1 MHPQQQVAIEHLA
14 RGDWQ
19 AAHAIVQEMKDPTAC
34 WIHAV
39 VHRVEGDLD
48 NARYWYRRAK
58 RDFDP
63 DLSIADE
70 LARLRAS

>member
-1 MHPQQQVAIEHLA
+1 MQAQHRAAVEHLS

-19 AAHAIVQEMKDPTAC
+19 AAHVIVQDMEDPVAY

-58 RDFDP
+58 REFDP
-63 DLSIADE
+63 ALSIADE
-70 LARLRAS
+70 LVRLQQG